1 VWRIGPDELTVL
13 QGEPY
18 QTLEQYQ
25 RRERNKLKAKNVSD
39 TVFKPSNPSKLAAGN
54 LGSHFGTVNYT
65 NKNTPAYPEGRRI
78 PYVPQGQGDTRK
90 KKGEVVNE
98 PYNIVTNPM
107 KKGSFGY
114 VGTTLGVPNGGAE
127 KRAWK
132 GVAGEYAYVPDPY
145 DSARLAEKEWKKKQ
159 PKPVSETPFRPANPP
174 KKGGPGMWGGHR
186 AMADHPKDCGGAIS
200 SFHPYVPTSIES
212 KKTRADVEAAAWK
225 DPYDRSA
232 FRPSNPPRKGGP
244 GYWGC
249 GKKGGGSG
257 TLNSF
262 PEAAPD
268 PYDTLR
274 YTLLDEKKKKKESMG
289 ALADRTAFCAASF
302 GRSKCTPSVFT
313 MNIRV

>member
-1 VWRIGPDELTVL
+1 MVRGTLTRFGM

-18 QTLEQYQ
+18 TTLEQVQ

-65 NKNTPAYPEGRRI
+65 NKNTPAFPEGGRI
-78 PYVPQGQGDTRK
+78 PYVPQGEGDTRK

-114 VGTTLGVPNGGAE
+114 IGTTLGVPNGGAE

-145 DSARLAEKEWKKKQ
+145 DAARLAEKEWKKKQ
-159 PKPVSETPFRPANPP
+159 PKQISETPFRPANPG

-200 SFHPYVPTSIES
+200 SFHPYIPTSMDV
-212 KKTRADVEAAAWK
+212 KKTKADVEANAWK
-225 DPYDRSA
+225 DPYDRAA

-262 PEAAPD
+262 PEATAD

-274 YTLLDEKKKKKESMG
+274 YTLLDEKKKKKESLG
-289 ALADRTAFCAASF
+289 ALSDRTAFCPASF